1 MIIRAFTKKSIQPIG
16 LDIGHSTINMVQF
29 SASGEDISVIAAEK
43 IRLDRHKSL
52 QQDQHKD
59 MLNDYIGQM
68 LSKGRF
74 CGRKVVTALSNEQ
87 LHITSLR
94 LPQMNETETEKAV
107 RKEAA
112 ERFGLDSE
120 EDIVDYVF
128 AGQVKQADE
137 TKNELIVFAAAAEAV
152 QAHIS
157 VIEEAGLI
165 PVAIEPIPCALFR
178 SFKRSLRRQ
187 EDQEKTL
194 VFVDVGAHFTTVVFG
209 KGAQITFVKE
219 IPIGAERFDKEVSDK
234 LGVSIDEAEMLRI
247 SLRHEKKQQNDR
259 HQQGQTATAVGSS
272 LDVSTRQA
280 IVDAVNSIAQEL
292 VREIS
297 LCFRYYTVSFRGKRI
312 ERAVFAGGGAYESIL
327 LDVLKRQLTVDV
339 ETAEPFRGFD
349 ISRVNF
355 DSEQP
360 TDFCEWAVS
369 AGLAFRGLNS
379 GEDGYDQ

>member
-43 IRLDRHKSL
+43 IKLDRHKSL